1 MKEYSVYPNTN
12 PSSPNGTMLQVRI
25 NSKGTFTFSMAA
37 TRLLEA
43 ENIKAVFLLYDAKS
57 RSVAFRAAD
66 PDALCAF
73 KLNRDYPEM
82 RIRNKA
88 FFRNVGWQIPTT
100 ITFSAS
106 WNADKKTLELAPLT
120 RKEAGST
127 CAHDT
132 EGVTRSDTE

>member
-1 MKEYSVYPNTN
+1 MKEYRVYPNTD

-43 ENIKAVFLLYDAKS
+43 ENIKAVFLLWDADT

-66 PDALCAF
+66 PDALGAY

-88 FFRNVGWQIPTT
+88 FFRDVGWKVDAT

-106 WNADKKTLELAPLT
+106 WNAGKKTLELEPLT
-120 RKEAGST
+120 KKEES
-127 CAHDT
+127 
-132 EGVTRSDTE
+132 SL